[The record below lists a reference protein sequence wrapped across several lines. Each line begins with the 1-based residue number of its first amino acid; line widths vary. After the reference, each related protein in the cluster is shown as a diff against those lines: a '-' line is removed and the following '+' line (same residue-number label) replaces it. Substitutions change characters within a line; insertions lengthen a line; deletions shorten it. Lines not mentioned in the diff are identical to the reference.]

1 MEKWDAYDKNL
12 NKISDVTLIRG
23 QEIPEGMYHLVSE
36 IIVKHSDGTYLLMQ
50 RDKRKNLGGLW
61 EASAGGSALQ
71 GEDPLTC
78 ATRELKEETGI
89 GSDNLIEIGRVL
101 HHNHKTY
108 YVEYL
113 CKIAIN
119 KNSIKLQEGE
129 TSAFKTSII
138 IKNMALV
145 FGRYALKKAER

>member
-61 EASAGGSALQ
+61 EASAGGSAL
-71 GEDPLTC
+71 
-78 ATRELKEETGI
+78 
-89 GSDNLIEIGRVL
+89 
-101 HHNHKTY
+101 
-108 YVEYL
+108 
-113 CKIAIN
+113 
-119 KNSIKLQEGE
+119 
-129 TSAFKTSII
+129 
-138 IKNMALV
+138 
-145 FGRYALKKAER
+145 